1 VSGQPM
7 RVIGRARSRMARPLS
22 LLLLLSVT
30 APAFAEWTGAIE
42 VDIWQ
47 LPSSASGT
55 RWLVIHNRSSAETE
69 GLYHI
74 EVLER
79 AFGAQVWNLKHAADH
94 MAITATALRA
104 SITKPLKKGGVYPE
118 SFDSAFAAWKKKKA
132 DGKEFVCTSSVL
144 ECLK

>member
-7 RVIGRARSRMARPLS
+7 RAICRARSRMARSLS
-22 LLLLLSVT
+22 LLLLLWIT
-30 APAFAEWTGAIE
+30 APAIAEWTGAID

-47 LPSSASGT
+47 LPSSGSGT
-55 RWLVIHNRSSAETE
+55 RWLVIHNRSSAEAE

-79 AFGAQVWNLKHAADH
+79 AFGAEVWNKHVADH

-118 SFDSAFAAWKKKKA
+118 SFDSGFAAWKKKKA